1 MKKYIDILEDI
12 KTALAVISSNAHN
25 GLQSTKRGSSM
36 KAYYDGK
43 LAVVDLIGFIIR
55 NGEQEGEKD
64 EN

>member
-1 MKKYIDILEDI
+1 MTKYIDIIEDI

-25 GLQSTKRGSSM
+25 GLQSTKKGSSM
-36 KAYYDGK
+36 KAYYDGE

-55 NGEQEGEKD
+55 NDEQARKKD